1 MDRLTSMTVFA
12 RVLELRSFSGAARD
26 LGISQATVSKHVQTL
41 EEWLGRQL
49 LNRTTRRVEPTQ
61 DGAAFYA
68 RCQRINEEIEDIRT
82 AGSSD
87 TLRGRIRLG
96 CATGYGGCYLGSA
109 LGQLMVDHKGLTVE
123 VVPADLSHATPT
135 HGVDAAIV
143 LDNSSFTG
151 LIARDLATLP
161 LITCASP
168 EYLARR
174 GIPRIPSDLADH
186 DCLIDGGAREATWR
200 FRMPGP
206 AGDMETDVEVRC
218 RLASCNLPMLR
229 DAAIGGAGILLTP
242 PNLVLD
248 DINSGRLAPVL
259 QDTPPVPVTMRA
271 VYTPERHLSQRLH
284 GALDA
289 LSRALSSVVPS
300 PGMATAV
307 AN

>member
-1 MDRLTSMTVFA
+1 MDRLTSMAVFA

-41 EEWLGRQL
+41 EDWLGRQL

-82 AGSSD
+82 ANSSD
-87 TLRGRIRLG
+87 SLQGRIRLG

-109 LGQLMVDHKGLTVE
+109 LGQMMVDHSGLSVE
-123 VVPADLSHATPT
+123 VVPADMSHATPT

-143 LDNSSFTG
+143 LDHSSFSG
-151 LIARDLATLP
+151 LLARDLATLP
-161 LITCASP
+161 LVACASP

-174 GIPRIPSDLADH
+174 GIPRIPSDLVEH
-186 DCLIDGGAREATWR
+186 DCLIDGGARAATWR

-206 AGDMETDVEVRC
+206 TGDIETDVEVRC

-248 DINSGRLAPVL
+248 DINANRLVAIL

-289 LSRALSSVVPS
+289 LSLALSSVIPN
-300 PGMATAV
+300 PGIAAI
-307 AN
+307 ARS

>member
-68 RCQRINEEIEDIRT
+68 SCQRINEEIEDIRT
-82 AGSSD
+82 ASSGD
-87 TLRGRIRLG
+87 TLQGRIRLG

-109 LGQLMVDHKGLTVE
+109 LGQLMVDHKGLSVE

-143 LDNSSFTG
+143 LDNSSFAG
-151 LIARDLATLP
+151 LLTRDLATLP
-161 LITCASP
+161 LIACASP
-168 EYLARR
+168 DYLTRR
-174 GIPRIPSDLADH
+174 GIPRMPSDLADH

-206 AGDMETDVEVRC
+206 AGDIETDVDVRC

-242 PNLVLD
+242 PNLVMD
-248 DINSGRLAPVL
+248 DLSASRLVPIL

-289 LSRALSSVVPS
+289 LTRALNTVVPN
-300 PGMATAV
+300 PGIAAV
-307 AN
+307 VPN